1 MLSIVPDHWSRQK
14 HSIEWLIPNTFGEV
28 EVFLRSNLPFEWAA
42 EVIRRRN
49 LWEPYALRLRSCY
62 FVFFRGSP
70 VTLREQ

>member
-28 EVFLRSNLPFEWAA
+28 EVFLRSNLPVEWAA

-49 LWEPYALRLRSCY
+49 L
-62 FVFFRGSP
+62 
-70 VTLREQ
+70 